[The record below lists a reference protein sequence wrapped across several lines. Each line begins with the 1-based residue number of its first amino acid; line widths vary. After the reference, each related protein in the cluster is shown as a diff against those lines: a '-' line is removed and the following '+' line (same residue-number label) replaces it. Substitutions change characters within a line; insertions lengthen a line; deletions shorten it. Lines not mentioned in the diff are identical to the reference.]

1 MRRAFSIAV
10 LLLIVSLAAA
20 QTTAHN
26 IADYAGTWQASFAGK
41 PFMTIKLHDDKGQL
55 AGTVSSGDL
64 EVNANGEITGAKVRE
79 GESQIL
85 SSKIMANGS
94 LQIVSRDAD
103 GTDTT
108 TFVITLLDKN
118 SASLRFEIPPDAG
131 VRIKPVPLKKVPT
144 S

>member
-1 MRRAFSIAV
+1 MRRALGFAA
-10 LLLIVSLAAA
+10 LMLTVSLAAA
-20 QTTAHN
+20 QTAHKL
-26 IADYAGTWQASFAGK
+26 ADYAGTWQASFQGK
-41 PFMTIKLHDDKGQL
+41 PFMTIKLHDEKGQL
-55 AGTVSSGDL
+55 TGTVSSGDL
-64 EVNANGEITGAKVRE
+64 EVNSEGEITGAKVRE

-85 SSKIMANGS
+85 STQILANGS

-118 SASLRFEIPPDAG
+118 SASLRFDIPPDAG
-131 VRIKPVPLKKVPT
+131 VRIKPVPLKRVPN

>member
-1 MRRAFSIAV
+1 MHRALNFAVFMLIA
-10 LLLIVSLAAA
+10 SLATA
-20 QTTAHN
+20 QPPAHKL
-26 IADYAGTWQASFAGK
+26 ADYAGTWQASFQGK
-41 PFMTIKLHDDKGQL
+41 PFMTIKLHDEKGQL
-55 AGTVSSGDL
+55 TGTVSSGDL
-64 EVNANGEITGAKVRE
+64 EVNSDGEITGAKVRE

-85 SSKIMANGS
+85 SSRILANGG

-131 VRIKPVPLKKVPT
+131 VRIKPVPLKKVPN